1 MLPWDGGQGRHGEP
15 QRRGGHH
22 GEQGGEREPHDEQGG
37 GQDGGQHGGHDH
49 DASYEP
55 YVDTSSCNTMAFPG

>member
-22 GEQGGEREPHDEQGG
+22 GEQGG
-37 GQDGGQHGGHDH
+37 GQDGGPHGGQHGGHDH

-55 YVDTSSCNTMAFPG
+55 YVDTSSCNTMAYQG